1 VNQGTVYE
9 GAVSR
14 EYPDAHEMSGA
25 ALKLKHRA
33 RKAVSGQG
41 SSSNN
46 SGKPLRGTP
55 PKGMPR
61 RYRGKT
67 TYR

>member
-1 VNQGTVYE
+1 MDYPNAYE
-9 GAVSR
+9 MAGKNLKFKYRSR
-14 EYPDAHEMSGA
+14 KP
-25 ALKLKHRA
+25 
-33 RKAVSGQG
+33 VSGHG

-55 PKGMPR
+55 PKGLSR

-67 TYR
+67 RYA

>member
-1 VNQGTVYE
+1 MAGSN
-9 GAVSR
+9 
-14 EYPDAHEMSGA
+14 
-25 ALKLKHRA
+25 LKYKYLC
-33 RKAVSGQG
+33 RKPKNPNRR
-41 SSSNN
+41 SNYNGN

-67 TYR
+67 SYK

>member
-1 VNQGTVYE
+1 VEQVYE
-9 GAVSR
+9 AAVSR
-14 EYPDAHEMSGA
+14 EFPDAHEMSGDG
-25 ALKLKHRA
+25 LKKKYRD
-33 RKAVSGQG
+33 RKATSGQG

>member
-1 VNQGTVYE
+1 VTTPATSEFTHPYE
-9 GAVSR
+9 MAGSN
-14 EYPDAHEMSGA
+14 
-25 ALKLKHRA
+25 LKYKYLC
-33 RKAVSGQG
+33 RKPKNPNRR
-41 SSSNN
+41 SNYNGN

-67 TYR
+67 SYK